1 MERKQYSQEEFI
13 RLVVRMVVEE
23 LRKRERSVPIG
34 VSNRHI
40 HLDRADMDVLFGP
53 GSELTR
59 KKDLGQPGQYASEET
74 VTLHGP
80 KGELSRVRVLGP
92 LRSESQVE
100 ISIADGFSLGVHPP
114 IRESGK
120 LEGTPGVTLIGPK
133 GTVEKEGGTI
143 AALRHIHLDP
153 DTAARMGLSDKQMVH
168 VEIGGLRGAVLH
180 NVLVRVSEQYA
191 PEMHIDVEEANAL
204 GVKNGDRAYIV
215 LDGGKC

>member
-13 RLVVRMVVEE
+13 RLVVRLVVEE
-23 LRKRERSVPIG
+23 LRKMERSVPIG

-40 HLDRADMDVLFGP
+40 HLDRADMDALFGP

-100 ISIADGFSLGVHPP
+100 ISIADGFALGVHPP

-120 LEGTPGVTLIGPK
+120 IEGTPGLTIVGPK
-133 GTVEKEGGTI
+133 GTIEKDTGTI

-153 DTAARMGLSDKQMVH
+153 ETAQRIGVRDKQMVK
-168 VEIGGLRGAVLH
+168 VEIPGLRGGILH
-180 NVLVRVSEQYA
+180 NVLIRVSEQFA
-191 PEMHIDVEEANAL
+191 PEMHIDVDEANAF
-204 GVKNGDRAYIV
+204 GVKNGDRAYIIV
-215 LDGGKC
+215 D

>member
-1 MERKQYSQEEFI
+1 MEKQTYEMFVALVT
-13 RLVVRMVVEE
+13 RLVIEE
-23 LRKRERSVPIG
+23 LEKFQRSVPIG

-40 HLDRADMDVLFGP
+40 HLDRADMDILFGQD
-53 GSELTR
+53 SELTF
-59 KKDLGQPGQYASEET
+59 KKELGQPGQYAAEET

-80 KGELSRVRVLGP
+80 KGELGRVRVLGP
-92 LRSESQVE
+92 LRTASQME
-100 ISIADGFSLGVHPP
+100 ISVTDGFALGVRPP

-133 GTVEKEGGTI
+133 GSVEKESGVI

-153 DTAARMGLSDKQMVH
+153 DTAERMGLKDKQMVR
-168 VEIGGLRGAVLH
+168 VEIGGLRGAVLN

-215 LDGGKC
+215 LDDSKC